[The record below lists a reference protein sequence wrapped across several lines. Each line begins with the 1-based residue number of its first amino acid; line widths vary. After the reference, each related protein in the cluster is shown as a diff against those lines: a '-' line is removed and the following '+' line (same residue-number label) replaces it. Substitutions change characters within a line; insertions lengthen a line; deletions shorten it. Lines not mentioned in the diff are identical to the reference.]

1 MNGESSRIWS
11 GLVLGLKGSLPT
23 AQFGL
28 FLELRPPEILV
39 PRSESTVLRFI
50 AWFVG
55 AVIAVVAIVALVG
68 WSLPVKHRAT
78 RAVTV
83 PAKPEEVFQLITDVE
98 RFPSWRPSVKRV
110 ERHASESGRD
120 RFREETSDGTI
131 TYVVDESVQSR
142 RLVTRIDD
150 KSLPFG
156 GRWIYELTP
165 TGNGTRLQ
173 ITEEGEV
180 YNPIFRA
187 LSRYVF
193 GHSATIERYL
203 EDVGRKYGAEVTF
216 SSE

>member
-1 MNGESSRIWS
+1 MLRLFAW
-11 GLVLGLKGSLPT
+11 LLG
-23 AQFGL
+23 A
-28 FLELRPPEILV
+28 
-39 PRSESTVLRFI
+39 I
-50 AWFVG
+50 ALL
-55 AVIAVVAIVALVG
+55 VAIVALVG

-78 RAVTV
+78 RSITV

-98 RFPSWRPSVKRV
+98 RFPSWRPSVKSV

-120 RFREETSDGTI
+120 RFRETSGDGTI

-165 TGNGTRLQ
+165 SGTGTQLR

-203 EDVGRKYGAEVTF
+203 EDVGRKYGAEVF
-216 SSE
+216 FISSE